1 MPQYSQNVSDQIMK
15 SDGMG
20 SGLPWRLLAF
30 STFLFLLSLLGY
42 FALNFGYATYLNNQ
56 ILNTEEE
63 TKALTQKI
71 STDSQNKFIDVYSR
85 LFNFKDLLAKHVYS
99 TKAFPLLE
107 KITYPTVYYN
117 SVEISVDDKKMVL
130 SGIAAN
136 FDALSRQLKLYDDE
150 KTLIESYILNQ
161 SRIVENMV
169 NFRVSLTLSTKLFQ
183 K

>member
-1 MPQYSQNVSDQIMK
+1 MTQYSQNVSDQIMK

-20 SGLPWRLLAF
+20 SGLPLRLLAF
-30 STFLFLLSLLGY
+30 SIFLFLLSLLSY
-42 FALNFGYATYLNNQ
+42 FALNFGYSTYLNNQ
-56 ILNTEEE
+56 ISNTEEE

-85 LFNFKDLLAKHVYS
+85 LSNFKNLLAGHIYS

-107 KITYPTVYYN
+107 KITYPSVYYN
-117 SVEISVDDKKMVL
+117 NVELSVNDKRIVL

-136 FDALSRQLKLYDDE
+136 FEALSRQLKLYDDE
-150 KTLIESYILNQ
+150 PLIESYILNQ
-161 SRIVENMV
+161 SRVVENQV
-169 NFRVSLTLSTKLFQ
+169 NFRTTLTLLPKLFQ

>member
-30 STFLFLLSLLGY
+30 SIFLFSLSLLVY
-42 FALNFGYATYLNNQ
+42 AALSFGYATYLNNQ

-63 TKALTQKI
+63 TKALTGKI
-71 STDSQNKFIDVYSR
+71 SVDSQNKFIDVYSR
-85 LFNFKDLLAKHVYS
+85 LSNFKGLLVTHVYS

-107 KITYPTVYYN
+107 KITYPSVYYN
-117 SVEISVDDKKMVL
+117 NVELSADERRMVL

-150 KTLIESYILNQ
+150 KNSIESYILNQ
-161 SRIVENMV
+161 SRIVDNMV
-169 NFRVSLTLSTKLFQ
+169 NFRVSLNLSPKLFQ

>member
-30 STFLFLLSLLGY
+30 SIFFFLLSLLVY
-42 FALNFGYATYLNNQ
+42 FALSFGYANYLNNQ

-71 STDSQNKFIDVYSR
+71 STDAQNKFIDVYSR
-85 LFNFKDLLAKHVYS
+85 LFNFKNLLAGHIYS

-107 KITYPTVYYN
+107 KITSPFVFYN
-117 SVEISVDDKKMVL
+117 NIELNIDEKRIVL
-130 SGIAAN
+130 SGIATS
-136 FDALSRQLKLYDDE
+136 FEALSRQLKLYDDE
-150 KTLIESYILNQ
+150 KSMIEAYILNQ
-161 SRIVENMV
+161 SRIVEDQV
-169 NFRVSLTLSTKLFQ
+169 NFRVTLILSPKLFQ